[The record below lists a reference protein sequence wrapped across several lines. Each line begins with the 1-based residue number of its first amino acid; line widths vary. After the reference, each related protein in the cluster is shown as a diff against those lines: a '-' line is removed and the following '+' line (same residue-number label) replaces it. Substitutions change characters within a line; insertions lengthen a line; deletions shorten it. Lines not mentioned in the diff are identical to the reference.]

1 MKKIILLSLLIP
13 VLNVTQAENNE
24 FISIQNQVAQCEV
37 NQASVSGPNSLGGY
51 FSSLFDTSNWPA
63 RWQCGTWSETDGW
76 VTIISDSLIFT
87 AYLSI
92 PILLLFFL
100 SRRKEIPYKKF
111 LLLFSAFILLCGFTH
126 LTEVIIFWDPVY
138 RFAGFLKLLTG
149 IVSWVTVIALAQAVP
164 FALTFYKKESFDKV
178 AEEKNILENQL
189 DLFMK
194 YTPGAM
200 AMFDTE
206 MRYIKA
212 SGQWYKEYGIEGDI
226 TGKSHYEVFPV
237 LLEMPEWLDYHQ
249 RSMKGEIIK
258 EEEYTYDNSDGSKT
272 YIKYEVR
279 PWYKNNNA
287 IGGIIISTEDVT
299 DLVLA
304 RKKLESSEKRFRELL
319 ESTPEA
325 MVILDENRIIEI
337 NNREATNLFKRPS
350 KELNGK
356 SLESLFSKNFDKLDR
371 QLKKYF
377 GKKPLTKTTY
387 LSEDIYCQTKS
398 GETFPVEI
406 VLGPIHTE
414 GKTLVA
420 ASISDITEKKK
431 IEKERSEINKMLE
444 NQVSERTF
452 ELQKVNQEL
461 ESFTYSV
468 SHDLRAPLR
477 AISGFASALE
487 DELKDLEPETKLYL
501 ERIIYNASKMG
512 TLIDDLLTFSRLT
525 RQQNELEVVN
535 TKELIEE
542 IIRNN
547 DEYPDEKIEIG
558 KIPDVAGDKSML
570 EVVFGNLISNAVKY
584 SSKNTEQ
591 HISISGELS
600 GANAIITIVDNG
612 IGFDMKY
619 SNKLFGVFQR
629 LHTEAE
635 FPGTGIGLALCK
647 KIVDRH
653 RGTIQIE
660 SEKNKGTKVTLTL
673 KTE

>member
-13 VLNVTQAENNE
+13 VLNISQAENNE
-24 FISIQNQVAQCEV
+24 FISLQNQVAQCEV

-100 SRRKEIPYKKF
+100 SRRKEIPYKRF
-111 LLLFSAFILLCGFTH
+111 FLLFSAFILLCGFTH

-149 IVSWVTVIALAQAVP
+149 IVSWVTVIALAQAIP
-164 FALTFYKKESFDKV
+164 FALTFYKKETYERVEK
-178 AEEKNILENQL
+178 EKNVLENQL
-189 DLFMK
+189 DLFIK

-206 MRYIKA
+206 MHYIKA
-212 SGQWYKEYGIEGDI
+212 SGQWYKEYGIEDDI

-258 EEEYTYDNSDGSKT
+258 EEEYAYDNPDGSKT
-272 YIKYEVR
+272 YIKYELR
-279 PWYKNNNA
+279 PWYKNNND

-299 DLVLA
+299 DLVYA

-356 SLESLFSKNFDKLDR
+356 PLKSLFSENFDKLDKE
-371 QLKKYF
+371 LNKYF
-377 GKKPLTKTTY
+377 GKKALNRTTY
-387 LSEDIYCQTKS
+387 VEEDIICQTKS
-398 GETFPVEI
+398 GETIPVEI

-444 NQVSERTF
+444 KQVSERTF
-452 ELQKVNQEL
+452 ELQNVNQEL

-477 AISGFASALE
+477 AISGFATALE
-487 DELKDLEPETKLYL
+487 DELKDLEPETKLFL
-501 ERIIYNASKMG
+501 DRIIYNASKMG

-525 RQQNELEVVN
+525 RKQNELEIVN

-547 DEYPDEKIEIG
+547 DDYPDEKIEIG
-558 KIPDVAGDKSML
+558 EIPDVSGDKSML
-570 EVVFGNLISNAVKY
+570 EVVFMNLISNAVKY
-584 SSKNTEQ
+584 SSKNAEQ
-591 HISISGELS
+591 HISISGERS
-600 GANAIITIVDNG
+600 GSKAIIMIVDNG

-653 RGTIQIE
+653 QGTIQIE

>member
-258 EEEYTYDNSDGSKT
+258 EEEYTYNNSDGSKT

-337 NNREATNLFKRPS
+337 NNREATNLFKSPS

>member
-1 MKKIILLSLLIP
+1 MKKIILLSLFIP
-13 VLNVTQAENNE
+13 VLGVSQAENNE

-37 NQASVSGPNSLGGY
+37 NQAAVSGPNSLGGY

-149 IVSWVTVIALAQAVP
+149 IVSWVTVIALAQAIP
-164 FALTFYKKESFDKV
+164 FALTFYKKESYDKV
-178 AEEKNILENQL
+178 EEEKSNLEHQL
-189 DLFMK
+189 DLFIK

-212 SGQWYKEYGIEGDI
+212 SGQWLKDYGIEDDI

-258 EEEYTYDNSDGSKT
+258 EEEYAYDNPDGSKT
-272 YIKYEVR
+272 YIKFELR
-279 PWYKNNNA
+279 PWYKNNNT
-287 IGGIIISTEDVT
+287 IGGIIISTENVT
-299 DLVLA
+299 DLVLS

-325 MVILDENRIIEI
+325 MVILDENNIIEI
-337 NNREATNLFKRPS
+337 NNREASNLFKRSS

-377 GKKPLTKTTY
+377 GKKPLTKITY
-387 LSEDIYCQTKS
+387 LTEDIYCQTKS

-444 NQVSERTF
+444 KQVSERTF
-452 ELQKVNQEL
+452 ELQNVNQEL

-477 AISGFASALE
+477 AISGFATALE
-487 DELKDLEPETKLYL
+487 DELKDLEPETKLFL
-501 ERIIYNASKMG
+501 DRIIYNASKMG

-525 RQQNELEVVN
+525 RKQNELEIVN

-547 DEYPDEKIEIG
+547 DDYPDEKIEIG
-558 KIPDVAGDKSML
+558 EIPDVSGDKSML
-570 EVVFGNLISNAVKY
+570 EVVFMNLISNAVKY
-584 SSKNTEQ
+584 SSKSAEQ
-591 HISISGELS
+591 HISISGERS
-600 GANAIITIVDNG
+600 GSKAIIMIVDNG

-653 RGTIQIE
+653 QGTIQIE